1 MPVYQLKS
9 YQKLPISLQ
18 EAWDFLSS
26 PYNLNEITP
35 QDMDFE
41 ITNGI
46 QKTDKMFAGQIIV
59 YKLKPLP
66 FYKTEWVT
74 EITHVSEGKYFI
86 DEQRFGPYALWHHQ
100 HHLNEIINGVEMS
113 DIVHYKIPFGIF
125 GSIANA
131 LFIRKKLKQIFDYRH
146 KKLIEIF
153 GDYH

>member
-9 YQKLPISLQ
+9 HQKLPISLQ

-74 EITHVSEGKYFI
+74 EITHVSEGNYFI
-86 DEQRFGPYALWHHQ
+86 DEQRFGPYAFWHHQ
-100 HHLNEIINGVEMS
+100 HHLKEIKNGVEMS
-113 DIVHYKIPFGIF
+113 DTVHYKIPFGF
-125 GSIANA
+125 VGSIANA
-131 LFIRKKLKQIFDYRH
+131 LFIRNKLKQIFDYRH

-153 GDYH
+153 GDFH

>member
-9 YQKLPISLQ
+9 VQKLPISLQ

-35 QDMDFE
+35 EDMDFE
-41 ITNGI
+41 IINGVMP
-46 QKTDKMFAGQIIV
+46 DEKMYAGQIIV

-74 EITHVSEGKYFI
+74 EITHVKNLEYFI

-100 HHLNEIINGVEMS
+100 HELIEIEGGVEMR
-113 DIVHYKIPFGIF
+113 DVIHYKLPFGIL
-125 GSIANA
+125 GGIAHR
-131 LFIRKKLKQIFDYRH
+131 FFVKKKLEKIFKYRH
-146 KKLIEIF
+146 EKLIQLF
-153 GDYH
+153 GN

>member
-9 YQKLPISLQ
+9 YQKLPISLT

-35 QDMDFE
+35 PDMDFE

-46 QKTDKMFAGQIIV
+46 QKSDKMFAGQVIV

-74 EITHVSEGKYFI
+74 EITHVSEGKYFV
-86 DEQRFGPYALWHHQ
+86 DEQRFGPYAFWHHQ
-100 HHLNEIINGVEMS
+100 HHLKEIKNGVEMS
-113 DIVHYKIPFGIF
+113 DTVHYKIPFGFI